1 MAISSS
7 LGIGSGMDIN
17 GIVGQLISAEG
28 QPQFNAISR
37 QETAAK
43 AQVSGLGS
51 LKSSLSTF
59 QTAVRKLNDI
69 NLFKTHLATSSNE
82 GIAKVTAGA
91 GSIAGSHVV
100 KVIDLAKAQK
110 SVANTGFT
118 GTSDVVGSGTMA
130 FTVGGKISSLNI
142 NASNNTLA
150 GIRDAIN
157 AGAKKQNS
165 IAAAEFAG
173 ASDVVG
179 TGTMTFSVGANTPFS
194 LNVDSSNNTLA
205 GLRDAINE
213 ATGNDG
219 GVTASIIQVNNST
232 NTGTVS
238 KLVLTAKD
246 TGQANAFSVSVSGDA
261 GLSRLDSSISTNYTG
276 TAAQD
281 AIEGVTASIINVDD
295 GYKLVL
301 TAKDTG
307 TANAFSVAVT
317 NDEGDDNDL
326 VGLSRLASAN
336 LTDTAAEDASIEV
349 DGQTVTRSSNVIS
362 DVLQGV
368 TLDLQSAEP
377 GTEVNINIK
386 LDNAA
391 IKQTITDF
399 VTAYN
404 TMSSATEKLGKFA
417 GKDGGSNGA
426 LLGDSTLR
434 NIRNDLRQ
442 QTSVPVSSA
451 SSAFNTLKSIGI
463 DIDKSGVMSMD
474 GSKLD
479 KALVSNLSSVS
490 DVFSSSDGI
499 ASRFNSKVMQYLQS
513 GGALDT
519 RQTSLNKQ
527 LKQLSDKRD
536 SVQLRLDNL
545 QKGMMKQFISMDIS
559 VGRFQST
566 GSFLSNQINQWG

>member
-37 QETAAK
+37 QETATK

-69 NLFKTHLATSSNE
+69 NLFKTHQATSSNE
-82 GIAKVTAGA
+82 GIVKVTAGP
-91 GSIAGSHVV
+91 GSVAGSHTLEVLN
-100 KVIDLAKAQK
+100 LAKAQK
-110 SVANTGFT
+110 SVAATEFT
-118 GTSDVVGSGTMA
+118 GASEVVGLGTMT
-130 FTVGGKISSLNI
+130 FSVGAKTPFSLTI
-142 NASNNTLA
+142 DSSNNTLA

-157 AGAKKQNS
+157 S
-165 IAAAEFAG
+165 
-173 ASDVVG
+173 ASD
-179 TGTMTFSVGANTPFS
+179 
-194 LNVDSSNNTLA
+194 NN
-205 GLRDAINE
+205 
-213 ATGNDG
+213 
-219 GVTASIIQVNNST
+219 GVTASIINVNNST
-232 NTGTVS
+232 NTGTIS

-246 TGQANAFSVSVSGDA
+246 TGLDNAFSVAVVGDA
-261 GLSRLDSSISTNYTG
+261 GLSRLDSSTPANFTG
-276 TAAQD
+276 EAA
-281 AIEGVTASIINVDD
+281 IN
-295 GYKLVL
+295 
-301 TAKDTG
+301 
-307 TANAFSVAVT
+307 ANI
-317 NDEGDDNDL
+317 L
-326 VGLSRLASAN
+326 
-336 LTDTAAEDASIEV
+336 V
-349 DGQTVTRSSNVIS
+349 DGQAVSRNSNVVS

-368 TLDLQSAEP
+368 TLDLQSAE
-377 GTEVNINIK
+377 TNKEVSINIK
-386 LDNAA
+386 LDNEA
-391 IKQTITDF
+391 IKKTITDF

-404 TMSSATEKLGKFA
+404 TMTSATEKLGKFA

-442 QTSVPVSSA
+442 QVSVPVSSA
-451 SSAFNTLKSIGI
+451 SAMFNTLKSIGI

-479 KALVSNLSSVS
+479 KALTSNLSSVS

-499 ASRFNSKVMQYLQS
+499 ASRMNAKVAQYLQT

-519 RQTSLNKQ
+519 RQTTLNKQ

-536 SVQLRLDNL
+536 TVQLRLDNL
-545 QKGMMKQFISMDIS
+545 QKGMMKQFIAMDIS

-566 GSFLSNQINQWG
+566 SSFLSNQINQWG